1 MDAERRAARRHGRR
15 SRRSGLF
22 EEEALSQSA
31 PIGGSERY
39 ATVSDPRDETTLLG
53 LDVGLLDQR
62 RVLRK
67 LRLGPSSTVVKI
79 YFCLI
84 N

>member
-1 MDAERRAARRHGRR
+1 MRSGGAARRHGRR
-15 SRRSGLF
+15 GRRSGLF

-53 LDVGLLDQR
+53 LDVGFLI
-62 RVLRK
+62 
-67 LRLGPSSTVVKI
+67 SAA
-79 YFCLI
+79 YFAS
-84 N
+84 